1 MEPIL
6 KSIFECAVDGIIVI
20 DGKGLIKAF
29 NPGAER
35 LFGYRAEEV
44 IGENVNVLM
53 PSPDREQHDR
63 YLANYLET
71 GTAKII
77 GTGREVRGR
86 RKDGSTFP
94 LHLSVGEMR
103 LDGEP
108 AFTGILHDLSRRVQI
123 EEALRKSEE
132 RLRSIVESAVDAI
145 IVIDDRGS
153 IEAFNPS
160 AERLFGYTTSE
171 VIGRNVNML
180 MPSPDREQ
188 HDGYLRHYLATGD
201 PKIIGIGREV
211 TALKKD
217 GSHFPVHLSV
227 GEMVSE
233 GKRSFTGILHDLTD
247 RVALEHRLA
256 EQKSLAKLGEMAA
269 VVAHEVKNPIA
280 GIRGAL
286 QVITARMPAE
296 QRDRTILL
304 DIITRLDA
312 LNRIVQDML
321 MFARPRALRQE
332 PIPLGLLLRETASLI
347 ERDPGML
354 NLEIG
359 VNGSADITGDRE
371 MLQVVFQNI
380 LMNAAQAMDGQGRID
395 VTITATDGHC
405 VVAIADRGPGMSD
418 EVREKAFDAFFT
430 TKHRGTGLGLPIAKR
445 VVDAHGGAIQIIVPP
460 AGGTTVSV
468 ALPARD

>member
-6 KSIFECAVDGIIVI
+6 RSIFESAVDGIIVI
-20 DGKGLIKAF
+20 DATGLIKAF
-29 NPGAER
+29 NPAAER
-35 LFGYRAEEV
+35 LFGYRAQEV
-44 IGENVNVLM
+44 LGQNVKLLM
-53 PSPDREQHDR
+53 PNPDREQHDR
-63 YLANYLET
+63 YLANYLKT
-71 GTAKII
+71 RIPKII

-94 LHLSVGEMR
+94 LHLSVGEME
-103 LDGEP
+103 LDGQP
-108 AFTGILHDLSRRVQI
+108 AFTGILHDLSRRVEI

-153 IEAFNPS
+153 IQAFNPS
-160 AERLFGYTTSE
+160 AERLFGYTVSD
-171 VIGRNVNML
+171 VIGRNVSML

-188 HDGYLRHYLATGD
+188 HDGYLRHYLTTREH
-201 PKIIGIGREV
+201 KIIGIGREV

-217 GSHFPVHLSV
+217 GTRFPVHLSV

-233 GKRSFTGILHDLTD
+233 SKRSFTGILHDLSD
-247 RVALEHRLA
+247 RVALEQRLA

-286 QVITARMPAE
+286 QVITARMPAD
-296 QRDRTILL
+296 QRDRAILL

-332 PIPLGLLLRETASLI
+332 PIPLGSLLRETASLI

-354 NLEIG
+354 NLEIS
-359 VNGSADITGDRE
+359 VSGSADITGDRE
-371 MLQVVFQNI
+371 MLQIVFQNI
-380 LMNAAQAMDGQGRID
+380 LMNAAQAMEGQGRIV
-395 VTITATDGHC
+395 VTIAARDGRC
-405 VVAIADRGPGMSD
+405 KVAIADRGPGMPD

-445 VVDAHGGAIQIIVPP
+445 VIDAHGGAIDIAVPP
-460 AGGTTVSV
+460 EGGTTISV
-468 ALPARD
+468 ELPLAQ